1 VTPEYTQQDQRLVLT
16 LCICSSCPSWVECG
30 ERGGYCSAN
39 IGRSRKIKKERGC
52 ICGGCP
58 VAEKMGLVR
67 DYFCTRGSEKKQMG
81 R

>member
-1 VTPEYTQQDQRLVLT
+1 MAGEDTGQDQRIVLA

-30 ERGGYCSAN
+30 ERGGYCSRN
-39 IGRSRKIKKERGC
+39 VGRSRKIKKELGC

-58 VAEKMGLVR
+58 VTERMGLKH
-67 DYFCTRGSEKKQMG
+67 DYFCTRGSEAEQAG

>member
-1 VTPEYTQQDQRLVLT
+1 VASEELDHDQRLVLT

-30 ERGGYCSAN
+30 EKGGYCAPGV
-39 IGRSRKIKKERGC
+39 GRSKKIRKERGC

-58 VAEKMGLVR
+58 VAEKFGLVR
-67 DYFCTRGSEKKQMG
+67 DYFCTRGSEKEQMG